1 MNIYIFAI
9 FVIQLLFILISSLLP
24 LLFHLSRIPTYYHF
38 RLSPL
43 FSDIQQHGIL
53 LFSLLSAFVPNYI
66 FCLHLTNH
74 LLLLFVFPFLLMSY
88 FLLPFLHFFLFYISF
103 SSYWF
108 SYSSSC
114 TVFSSFLISSLYAS
128 PPLTYSP
135 LYAFEFLFTTPF
147 FPSSY
152 YCSRS
157 VFITSQYPIFFFFT
171 PVPYF
176 PLLPCCKLKDFSYSS
191 LDIRI
196 CCSICL
202 PRTFQ
207 VWRNNIRN
215 TGCIPWCQNPDLK
228 HHPCE
233 F

>member
-128 PPLTYSP
+128 PPLTLLCMHSNFY
-135 LYAFEFLFTTPF
+135 LLLPF
-147 FPSSY
+147 FRLLIIVLDLFSSH
-152 YCSRS
+152 
-157 VFITSQYPIFFFFT
+157 
-171 PVPYF
+171 
-176 PLLPCCKLKDFSYSS
+176 
-191 LDIRI
+191 
-196 CCSICL
+196 
-202 PRTFQ
+202 
-207 VWRNNIRN
+207 RN
-215 TGCIPWCQNPDLK
+215 TLSSFFLLLFHIFHCCLAASWKISPILHWIFVSAAVSVSRGHFRFDETISETRAVSLGVKIQI
-228 HHPCE
+228 
-233 F
+233 